1 MKSIIKYINES
12 NNFDDAC
19 ECLEY
24 IVNVSKSKPD
34 IWDDSEIWDAK
45 DDFEYWQDAAGSWD
59 DIIEFIDKYASDK
72 CVAGWKT
79 EKSFE
84 ETEKLLPNLIK
95 KIINKKPEILYKK
108 NSNMME
114 LWNSIYEGYNV
125 NVLRFKNYKNNNG
138 TDYVEYWIMIT
149 IEK

>member
-12 NNFDDAC
+12 NKFDDAC
-19 ECLEY
+19 EYLEY
-24 IVNVSKSKPD
+24 IVNTSKSKPD
-34 IWDDSEIWDAK
+34 IWDDSESWNAK
-45 DDFEYWQDAAGSWD
+45 DDFEYWQDTTGSWD

-84 ETEKLLPNLIK
+84 ETEKLVPNLIK
-95 KIINKKPEILYKK
+95 NIIKKKPEIPYKK

-114 LWNSIYEGYNV
+114 LWDSTYKGYNV
-125 NVLRFKNYKNNNG
+125 NVLRFKNYKNNDG
-138 TDYVEYWIMIT
+138 TDYIEYWIMI
-149 IEK
+149 IVK